1 MTNTKTLETGRTPRR
16 STTEIPILEPAEVN
30 QILSKSAC
38 LRDACL
44 VALLY
49 LTGRRIGE
57 VLPLRWVDFVTSN
70 PSLITFKTF
79 NEKSFRRKRTAK
91 YSIEKHGLYFYVE
104 KFSDGTKKKIP
115 YTTRWYESIE
125 PQWSKNGP
133 SGSLLTHY
141 VLDHLNKLKE
151 DGDDYLFPP
160 HRRSSRDYINQ
171 PRAYQII
178 RALDER
184 LWLHAMRHIGFTR
197 MARVYRD
204 DPVAMHRQTF
214 HKRFES
220 TLGYIKEEEKG
231 DKLAKL

>member
-16 STTEIPILEPAEVN
+16 STTEIPILEPAEVD
-30 QILSKSAC
+30 QIISKSVYP
-38 LRDACL
+38 RDACM

-49 LTGRRIGE
+49 MTGRRIGE
-57 VLPLRWVDFVTSN
+57 ILPLRKLDFVLS
-70 PSLITFKTF
+70 SLDQVTVKTF
-79 NEKSFRRKRTAK
+79 NEKSFRQKKTGK
-91 YSIEKHGLYFYVE
+91 YTIPKHGEFTM
-104 KFSDGTKKKIP
+104 KKKDGTVIH
-115 YTTRWYESIE
+115 YDTRYYESIE
-125 PQWSKNGP
+125 PQYSRTGP
-133 SGSLLTHY
+133 SGKLLDKY
-141 VLDHLNKLKE
+141 VQDYLATLEEE
-151 DGDDYLFPP
+151 DCLFPP
-160 HRRSSRDYINQ
+160 YRRSPRDYINQ